1 MMSTLVD
8 GLVRRSSSATARPVI
23 RGMWWSTT
31 TRSKLSVAV
40 WARTSAPSPARRHE
54 VTGALEHVADEVAD
68 VGLVVRDEAAQGH
81 GTECGP
87 RRALLSCPGAILGRM

>member
-40 WARTSAPSPARRHE
+40 WARTSAPSPAV
-54 VTGALEHVADEVAD
+54 VT
-68 VGLVVRDEAAQGH
+68 
-81 GTECGP
+81 T
-87 RRALLSCPGAILGRM
+87 